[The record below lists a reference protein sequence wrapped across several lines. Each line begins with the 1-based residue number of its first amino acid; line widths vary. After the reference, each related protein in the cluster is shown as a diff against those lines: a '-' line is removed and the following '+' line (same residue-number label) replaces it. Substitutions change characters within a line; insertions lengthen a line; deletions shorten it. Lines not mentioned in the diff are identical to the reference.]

1 MKLKH
6 DDIPIETGG
15 LADQGEFRIKAS
27 ATAFGILSS
36 GLYSNK
42 FKAILRE
49 LGCNAYDSHVE
60 AGYPERPFTVH
71 LPTRLNPVLSIRDY
85 GVGLDHEQVM
95 GLYTTYFESTKN
107 DSNDFVGCMGLGS
120 KSPFSYTK
128 NFTIVAIKNGIKGTY
143 SAFIGKN
150 GVPNVAQLTSEET
163 DEESGVEIS
172 FAVEQNYDMRNFKH
186 EVNDTYKWFKIKPE
200 ITGDAVEISEI
211 VYVERDIAPG
221 VHLREGRGYG
231 AKSYALMG
239 NVAYPINVPE
249 GEELGKGVRELLH
262 SNAFVI
268 EVGIGELDIAASREE
283 LGYTDTTIE
292 TLKAKAEVIFGA
304 LEGYVGKQ
312 LNPAETKWDRLI
324 AANKLINSNSTLF
337 SEIVQRYVKKNSS
350 KFPKGLD
357 KNYYGINVQVPVA
370 EFEKAVEGMRV
381 TQKNIQRDRYGNNPT
396 KLGNIK
402 TDSVL
407 KPGKKAPQNYYGRN
421 DNDYWEAHTL
431 LAAKTAIV
439 FNNETGNILARIR
452 AASDDDDNTE
462 LDAYENI
469 LIVKPQNKQCDKKAM
484 LKFIKSRLPGAPIVL
499 ASSLPSVT
507 GLSAGATGNV
517 KITVQQFATKRARN
531 SWRNDGFTFES
542 HYGKAN
548 ELTETAYVGKNKS
561 KYNKRWVYLPL
572 SHKTIIGPDG
582 EHYDATTLRDIIDN
596 ADIAKMSGIEMENV
610 YGLNKTSIKAITED
624 KRWVNF
630 FDFIQERF
638 DEVDWKQARKEAMMK
653 LVAGEFNERDFKPTA
668 KYEGEVRKLSKQTS
682 SAGRVC
688 KEWIKYW
695 SAANKAKKSGIQYDR
710 VIIGMTRLFPSKDFG
725 KSSAK
730 LNIEK
735 VEGKYADM
743 FSEFF
748 ETYPMLKHVSLDAS
762 YSYRDNEWNDAIEYI
777 KLVDNAS

>member
-172 FAVEQNYDMRNFKH
+172 FAVEEVYDMRNFKH
-186 EVNDTYKWFKIKPE
+186 EVNDTYKWFKTKPE
-200 ITGDAVEISEI
+200 ITGDAVEIDDVE
-211 VYVERDIAPG
+211 YVEENIAPG
-221 VHLREGRGYG
+221 VHLREGNGYR

-239 NVAYPINVPE
+239 NVAYPINVPD

-262 SNAFVI
+262 SNSFVI

-283 LGYTDTTIE
+283 LGYTDQTID
-292 TLKAKAEVIFGA
+292 TLKAKAEIIFGA
-304 LEGYVGKQ
+304 LEGYVDTQ
-312 LNPAETKWDRLI
+312 LSPVKTKRDRLI
-324 AANKLINSNSTLF
+324 AANKLISSNSSLF
-337 SEIVQRYVKKNSS
+337 SEIVQKYVKKNSR

-357 KNYYGINVQVPVA
+357 KNHYGINVQVPVS

-381 TQKNIQRDRYGNNPT
+381 TQKNVQRNHYNNNPT
-396 KLGNIK
+396 KLGAVK
-402 TDSVL
+402 TDSAL
-407 KPGKKAPQNYYGRN
+407 KPGKKAPQSYYQRN
-421 DNDYWEAHTL
+421 ENDYHEVHTL
-431 LAAKTAIV
+431 LVDKTVIV
-439 FNNETGNILARIR
+439 FNDEPGNVLARIR
-452 AASDDDDNTE
+452 AAVDDSDNTE
-462 LDAYENI
+462 LDGYQNI
-469 LIVKPQNKQCDKKAM
+469 LIVKPQNQKCDKKAM
-484 LKFIKSRLPGAPIVL
+484 LKFLKSRLPGAPIVL
-499 ASSLPSVT
+499 ASKLPNVT

-517 KITVQQFATKRARN
+517 KITVQCFTNKPSRSYYRN
-531 SWRNDGFTFES
+531 SKEFTFS
-542 HYGKAN
+542 AHYGKAN
-548 ELTETAYVGKNKS
+548 ELTPTVEKGKK
-561 KYNKRWVYLPL
+561 KTWVYLPL
-572 SHKTIIGPDG
+572 SHKTILGADD
-582 EHYDATTLRDIIDN
+582 ETYDATQLRDIIDN
-596 ADIAKMSGIEMENV
+596 ADIAKMAGIEMENV

-638 DEVDWKQARKEAMMK
+638 DAVDWKQARKEAMLK
-653 LVAGEFNERDFKPTA
+653 LVASEFNERDFKPTK
-668 KYEGEVRKLSKQTS
+668 KYEAEVEKLVNNDSI
-682 SAGRVC
+682 AGKVC
-688 KEWIKYW
+688 KEWVKY
-695 SAANKAKKSGIQYDR
+695 SEIGKTLKSSGIQYDR
-710 VIIGMTRLFPSKDFG
+710 VIIGMTRLFPKKDFG
-725 KSSAK
+725 KSNAK
-730 LNIEK
+730 LNVEK
-735 VEGKYADM
+735 VTDKFNTLFE
-743 FSEFF
+743 EFF
-748 ETYPMLKHVSLDAS
+748 ATYPMLKHVSLDAS
-762 YSYRDNEWNDAIEYI
+762 YHYRDDQWTDAINYI
-777 KLVDNAS
+777 NLVDNAS

>member
-172 FAVEQNYDMRNFKH
+172 FAVEQSYDMRNFKH
-186 EVNDTYKWFKIKPE
+186 EVNDTFKWFKTKPE
-200 ITGDAVEISEI
+200 ITGDVVEIEN
-211 VYVERDIAPG
+211 VDYTERDIAPG
-221 VHLREGRGYG
+221 VHLRDKTGYH

-239 NVAYPINVPE
+239 NVAYPINVPD

-262 SNAFVI
+262 NNAFVI
-268 EVGIGELDIAASREE
+268 DIGIGELDIAASREE
-283 LGYTDTTIE
+283 LGYTEQTID
-292 TLKAKAEVIFGA
+292 TLKAKADVIFGA
-304 LEGYVGKQ
+304 LEGYVDAQ
-312 LNPAETKWDRLI
+312 LSPVKTKWDRLV
-324 AANKLINSNSTLF
+324 AANKLIKSNSNLF
-337 SEIVQRYVKKNSS
+337 SGIVEKYTKKHSRR
-350 KFPKGLD
+350 FPKGLD
-357 KNYYGINVQVPVA
+357 TNYYGINVQVAVS

-381 TQKNIQRDRYGNNPT
+381 TQKNIQRDRWGNNPT
-396 KLGNIK
+396 KLGQIK
-402 TDSVL
+402 TDSAL
-407 KPGKKAPQNYYGRN
+407 KPGKKPPQNYYQRN
-421 DNDYWEAHTL
+421 DSDYQEVHTL
-431 LAAKTAIV
+431 LVDKTAIV
-439 FNNETGNILARIR
+439 FNDETGNVLARIR
-452 AASDDDDNTE
+452 AASNDSNNTV
-462 LDAYENI
+462 LDGYDNI
-469 LIVKPQNKQCDKKAM
+469 LIVKPQNKNCDKKAM
-484 LKFIKSRLPGAPIVL
+484 LKFLKSRLPGAPIVL
-499 ASSLPSVT
+499 ASKMPAVSGT
-507 GLSAGATGNV
+507 SAGATGNV
-517 KITVQQFATKRARN
+517 KITVQQFTTKTSRSYYR
-531 SWRNDGFTFES
+531 SSKEYTFS
-542 HYGKAN
+542 AHYGKAN
-548 ELTETAYVGKNKS
+548 ELTPTAKKGKK
-561 KYNKRWVYLPL
+561 KVWAYLPL
-572 SHKTIIGPDG
+572 SHKTILGPNNQT
-582 EHYDATTLRDIIDN
+582 YDATQLRDIIHN
-596 ADIAKMSGIEMENV
+596 ADIAKMAGIEIENV
-610 YGLNKTSIKAITED
+610 YGLNKSSIKAITED

-630 FDFIQERF
+630 FDYIQEQF
-638 DEVDWKQARKEAMMK
+638 DAVDWKQARKEAMSK
-653 LVAGEFNERDFKPTA
+653 LIADQFSERDFDPAQKYLDEARRIA
-668 KYEGEVRKLSKQTS
+668 KTKS

-688 KEWIKYW
+688 KEWIEFYDAMQKL
-695 SAANKAKKSGIQYDR
+695 KKSGIAYDR
-710 VIIGMTRLFPSKDFG
+710 VIIGMTRLFPKRDFG
-725 KSSAK
+725 KSKAK
-730 LNIEK
+730 VNVEVVEK
-735 VEGKYADM
+735 KFEKL
-743 FSEFF
+743 FEEFYK
-748 ETYPMLKHVSLDAS
+748 TYPMLNHVGLDAS
-762 YSYRDNEWNDAIEYI
+762 RTYNCNNDWNDAIDYI